1 MLPSACSIQPW
12 VPSVVPQLE
21 LKNFSQSGTWWNL
34 KNKAQ
39 NWILGLA
46 LFDQFMVAAVF
57 AWTWRLD
64 LHPDGRSLLV
74 AFLLVP
80 FWAQLHRYFGL
91 YDSHRLEGWRSVAA
105 LTITASTVAFFFGSA
120 FLLIIRLRHR
130 LPTLA
135 EFTIVWIAGVLL
147 SRAILYAVLRTLRKR
162 GVDRRYVCVIGTWE
176 NTAEMAEQFRQRPE
190 WGLRINT
197 VGIGSAAD
205 RRFFRVTDGSLA
217 NGVAPPEAGAI
228 GNSLEDV
235 LRTEVMDEI
244 LIISR
249 PEDISSARHAIQ
261 FCKKYGVQCRV
272 RLLGEE
278 LESSQVE
285 YIPGH
290 VTWTIHDVES
300 NAIALGVK
308 RGVDIVLSAIMLVIL
323 SPLFVLLAI
332 LIKLSSPGSVLFRQT
347 RVGLRGRKFVLIKF
361 RTMVV
366 QAESMLHVVAHRNI
380 TGGPIFKDAKD
391 LRVTD
396 IGRIL
401 RRFSLDELPQLFNVF
416 KGDMSLVGPRPLP
429 VHESKAIEGAYRRR
443 FNMRP
448 GITCRWQVEGRNDI
462 GFARWME
469 LDIEYVDSWSLGEDM
484 KLLLLTIPAVFS
496 GRGAY

>member
-1 MLPSACSIQPW
+1 VHPRSHGLFAEC
-12 VPSVVPQLE
+12 
-21 LKNFSQSGTWWNL
+21 NL

-39 NWILGLA
+39 NWLLGLA
-46 LFDQFMVAAVF
+46 LFDQFMVGAVL

-64 LHPDGRSLLV
+64 LHPDARSMLV
-74 AFLLVP
+74 AFFLIP

-91 YDSHRLEGWRSVAA
+91 YDSHRLEGWRSVTS
-105 LTITASTVAFFFGSA
+105 LTLTASTVAFFLGSA
-120 FLLIIRLRHR
+120 ILLVTGLRHR

-135 EFTIVWIAGVLL
+135 EFTVVWIAGVLL
-147 SRAILYAVLRTLRKR
+147 SRAVLYSVLRTVRKR
-162 GVDRRYVCVIGTWE
+162 GADRRYVCVIGTWE
-176 NTAEMAEQFRQRPE
+176 TAAEMAEQFQRRPE

-197 VGIGSAAD
+197 VGIGPAED
-205 RRFFRVTDGSLA
+205 RRFFRVFNGSLA
-217 NGVAPPEAGAI
+217 GVVARSEAAAI
-228 GNSLEDV
+228 GNDLEDV

-249 PEDISSARHAIQ
+249 PEDVSSERHAIQ

-278 LESSQVE
+278 LESGPVE
-285 YIPGH
+285 YIPGQ
-290 VTWTIHDVES
+290 VTWTIHDVKS
-300 NAIALGVK
+300 NTIALGVK
-308 RGVDIVLSAIMLVIL
+308 RCVDIILSAILFVTL

-332 LIKLSSPGSVLFRQT
+332 LVKLSSPGPVFFRQT

-361 RTMVV
+361 RTMVAG
-366 QAESMLHVVAHRNI
+366 AESMLHLLAHRSI

-429 VHESKAIEGAYRRR
+429 VHESNLIEGAYRRR

-469 LDIEYVDSWSLGEDM
+469 LDVEYIDNWSFREDM